1 MAEDVA
7 VTGKEKADFQIFGSV
22 DLDVK
27 GNVKSTY
34 PSWYFTTMLD
44 NLREEIQFSEYQIRD
59 NFVPASEMHVTQERL
74 RQKKDKLKELESAIP
89 RINGKDKDTV
99 ARVRSELGEKI
110 REKMYTREEMRK
122 GLADAHQE
130 ARLMCEPCI
139 ELKGDALALA
149 KKCNVTVGKGGRV
162 TRTGAEKTWK
172 IMSKILE
179 ESTNVESLRR
189 D

>member
-1 MAEDVA
+1 MAEEAA
-7 VTGKEKADFQIFGSV
+7 VSTKEKADFQIFGSV
-22 DLDVK
+22 DLDTK

-59 NFVPASEMHVTQERL
+59 NFIPASELHVTQERL

-89 RINGKDKDTV
+89 RLNGRDKDTV
-99 ARVRSELGEKI
+99 AKVRDELSEKI
-110 REKMYTREEMRK
+110 RDKMYTREQMRK

-130 ARLMCEPCI
+130 ARHMLEPCI
-139 ELKGDALALA
+139 ELKGDALAMA
-149 KKCNVTVGKGGRV
+149 KRCNVQVGKGGKV
-162 TRTGAEKTWK
+162 SRTGAEKTWK

>member
-1 MAEDVA
+1 MAEEAA

-22 DLDVK
+22 DLDSR

-34 PSWYFTTMLD
+34 PSWYFTTMID
-44 NLREEIQFSEYQIRD
+44 NLREEVQFTEYQIRD
-59 NFVPASEMHVTQERL
+59 NFIPASEMHVTQERL
-74 RQKKDKLKELESAIP
+74 RQKKDKLRELESAIP
-89 RINGKDKDTV
+89 RLSGKDKDTV
-99 ARVRSELGEKI
+99 AKVRSELADKI
-110 REKMYTREEMRK
+110 RERMYSREDMRK

-130 ARLMCEPCI
+130 ARMMTEPCI
-139 ELKGDALALA
+139 ELKGDALMMA
-149 KKCNVTVGKGGRV
+149 KKCNVPVGKGGKV